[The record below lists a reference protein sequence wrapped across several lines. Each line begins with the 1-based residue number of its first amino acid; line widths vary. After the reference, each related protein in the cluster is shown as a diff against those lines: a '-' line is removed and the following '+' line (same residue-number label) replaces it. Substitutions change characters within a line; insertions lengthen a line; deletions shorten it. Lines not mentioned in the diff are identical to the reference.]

1 MHSISDNIEILIN
14 DEAGEV
20 IIELFGSPKNRYQN
34 NLESIRGSKSV
45 FGCVYLL
52 YYKCDK
58 RNPNCGGSYI
68 DSPDWIN
75 KTNNKSYQ

>member
-34 NLESIRGSKSV
+34 NLESIKGSKSV
-45 FGCVYLL
+45 FDCVHLL
-52 YYKCDK
+52 YHKCDK
-58 RNPNCGGSYI
+58 RNPNCDGSSI